1 MSVSTLC
8 LQGPLFATTSEN
20 RYTDSVPHMCK
31 LSTNWLPF
39 KLCSMK
45 FQENKESTPG
55 WSEMQKSGG
64 KTTEEEMQ
72 KSSETGEHWLWN
84 IIRLNR
90 ENYGSHL
97 LKDNIHAHISA
108 SSKRV

>member
-1 MSVSTLC
+1 
-8 LQGPLFATTSEN
+8 
-20 RYTDSVPHMCK
+20 
-31 LSTNWLPF
+31 
-39 KLCSMK
+39 MK

>member
-1 MSVSTLC
+1 
-8 LQGPLFATTSEN
+8 
-20 RYTDSVPHMCK
+20 
-31 LSTNWLPF
+31 
-39 KLCSMK
+39 MK

-90 ENYGSHL
+90 ETMVFTS
-97 LKDNIHAHISA
+97 
-108 SSKRV
+108 